1 MRGQQS
7 RIDCGHA
14 LHGWGIMILVTR
26 RNGTGFALNPDLV
39 ERIEATPDTVV
50 HLVNG
55 TKYVVTETLDEL
67 ITAIRAYRVSI
78 VIGAEA
84 VSSGAE
90 PVTPEARPHRHLVP
104 VSEG

>member
-1 MRGQQS
+1 
-7 RIDCGHA
+7 
-14 LHGWGIMILVTR
+14 MIPVTR

-55 TKYVVTETLDEL
+55 TKYVVAETVSQLVEE
-67 ITAIRAYRVSI
+67 IRAYRVSI
-78 VIGAEA
+78 VVGAELL
-84 VSSGAE
+84 GAGAA
-90 PVTPEARPHRHLVP
+90 PVDELRPGRHLVP